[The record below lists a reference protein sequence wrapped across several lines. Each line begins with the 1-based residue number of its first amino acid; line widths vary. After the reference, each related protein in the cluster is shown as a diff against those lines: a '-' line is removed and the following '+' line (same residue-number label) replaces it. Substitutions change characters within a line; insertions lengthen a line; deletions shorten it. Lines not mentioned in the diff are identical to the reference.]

1 MIGDVLTLR
10 EDRQDGEPLL
20 IPTLRSGKR
29 LDPPKPLSA
38 LRDCAADQLA
48 RLPNELR
55 TLDRA
60 APFEV
65 KVSDMLRSLAL
76 AVDEQASTV
85 TSSDRFDF
93 KSLEEQ
99 K

>member
-10 EDRQDGEPLL
+10 EDRQDGDPLL

-38 LRDCAADQLA
+38 LRERAADQLA
-48 RLPNELR
+48 RLPNKLR

-65 KVSDMLRSLAL
+65 KVARHAPIPC
-76 AVDEQASTV
+76 ARRGRAG
-85 TSSDRFDF
+85 FDGNE
-93 KSLEEQ
+93 L
-99 K
+99 

>member
-1 MIGDVLTLR
+1 MISDVLTLR
-10 EDRQDGEPLL
+10 EDRQGGDPLL

-38 LRDCAADQLA
+38 LRERAADQLA
-48 RLPNELR
+48 RLPDKLR

-65 KVSDMLRSLAL
+65 KVADALRSLAL
-76 AVDEQASTV
+76 AVDKQASTV